1 MPNRPM
7 LDELELPLAQ
17 KIDSEHDQ
25 VLDRTDVPG
34 LEGDFF
40 ASEGRRATRFTLSGV
55 VSGGEAGEGLKKL
68 RDKFGLATP
77 VPFVSDIS
85 TATRVDEVLIE
96 ELGVR
101 EIAGRPERFEYALTL
116 REFLPPPEPEVIPP
130 PPPPPPPP
138 PGLATSLEVKVEVV
152 GEPDFDFSR
161 VTVSGAGTTSAGAT
175 SSFTLD
181 EDDRAGNLWLKKD
194 IEPGRY
200 TVTATAAADG
210 MTGQAVADVVA
221 GVDPNRVSILLQRG
235 AKVGT
240 AFVVHYRF
248 DKSLVEPCLRHV
260 LAEVVE
266 RVRSSPADEK
276 LLIVGHTDKTGPAS
290 YNQSLSERRAR
301 GVFAYLTYGRDPA
314 AAVKEWDQLRRAQTG
329 PLTTINDGWGARQY
343 QYMLQD
349 LGYYAGR
356 IDGEHGEVTTRA
368 VRRFQGD
375 HGLPET
381 GFLNDATWRALI
393 DAYMRQDRFDVPDEK
408 FLRNANPD
416 AGCDGGIL
424 KWLGSGEDD
433 PVLNT
438 ENAWRPNRRTELLL
452 VRVERLPCDAPR
464 PATFN
469 LPEPGAV
476 APTWCLGPDEG
487 DRSCFLRRA
496 GGAHQEPERILV
508 QPAHQPAASVLL
520 TLKFEDGSP
529 AVDVP
534 YVLIAP
540 DGEFM
545 DGEIGPPGNPRR
557 GEPVPG
563 QVGAAGSRAYA
574 KPSGGVGVW
583 TLEVQASVVARL
595 REAPAGSGKGPVV
608 CKRLAGNGEM
618 DVVLSAR
625 PQSFEFVDAANV
637 EQTLNRVVFGQPFRL
652 RADIPGETRDE
663 VEVEILSYLIKR

>member
-1 MPNRPM
+1 MSTAKSP
-7 LDELELPLAQ
+7 
-17 KIDSEHDQ
+17 
-25 VLDRTDVPG
+25 PG
-34 LEGDFF
+34 PSG
-40 ASEGRRATRFTLSGV
+40 ASRAT
-55 VSGGEAGEGLKKL
+55 
-68 RDKFGLATP
+68 
-77 VPFVSDIS
+77 
-85 TATRVDEVLIE
+85 TACPT
-96 ELGVR
+96 
-101 EIAGRPERFEYALTL
+101 
-116 REFLPPPEPEVIPP
+116 
-130 PPPPPPPP
+130 
-138 PGLATSLEVKVEVV
+138 
-152 GEPDFDFSR
+152 
-161 VTVSGAGTTSAGAT
+161 
-175 SSFTLD
+175 
-181 EDDRAGNLWLKKD
+181 
-194 IEPGRY
+194 
-200 TVTATAAADG
+200 
-210 MTGQAVADVVA
+210 
-221 GVDPNRVSILLQRG
+221 
-235 AKVGT
+235 
-240 AFVVHYRF
+240 
-248 DKSLVEPCLRHV
+248 
-260 LAEVVE
+260 
-266 RVRSSPADEK
+266 
-276 LLIVGHTDKTGPAS
+276 
-290 YNQSLSERRAR
+290 
-301 GVFAYLTYGRDPA
+301 
-314 AAVKEWDQLRRAQTG
+314 
-329 PLTTINDGWGARQY
+329 
-343 QYMLQD
+343 
-349 LGYYAGR
+349 
-356 IDGEHGEVTTRA
+356 
-368 VRRFQGD
+368 
-375 HGLPET
+375 T
-381 GFLNDATWRALI
+381 GFLNDATWPALI

-464 PATFN
+464 PATFD

-595 REAPAGSGKGPVV
+595 RRGAGRERQGTGGMQAPGRERRDGRRPQCPAPVV
-608 CKRLAGNGEM
+608 
-618 DVVLSAR
+618 
-625 PQSFEFVDAANV
+625 
-637 EQTLNRVVFGQPFRL
+637 RVRGRRQRRADPEPGRL
-652 RADIPGETRDE
+652 RAAVPPARGHPGRDA
-663 VEVEILSYLIKR
+663 